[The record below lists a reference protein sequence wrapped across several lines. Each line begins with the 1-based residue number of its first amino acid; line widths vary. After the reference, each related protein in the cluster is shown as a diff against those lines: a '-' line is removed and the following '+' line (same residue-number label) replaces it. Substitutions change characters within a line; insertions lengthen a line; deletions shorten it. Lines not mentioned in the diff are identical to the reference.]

1 MPAAWGRVMR
11 TGVKLSFTRPRQ
23 EQGPTVQASD
33 PRREYPRGT
42 RAERIPRLALPTI
55 GDHGEEGCA
64 YGSSRSEVCKAMTWP
79 PPRGWWATCLAVVA
93 LLAPI
98 ELTSLAFRVAFPS
111 GPSTPGGGLLP
122 PRCERRLGGHY
133 ETRGLAIIDKLG
145 DRYVLTV
152 RCEGVHQIYVRVPP
166 AMDLEPFLG
175 KPVRARYTYADEDNP
190 RTRCIRAPCPPA
202 TERVLDINGLE
213 EVSQE
218 TLETNNCPIPR
229 SKKHGREEIP

>member
-1 MPAAWGRVMR
+1 
-11 TGVKLSFTRPRQ
+11 
-23 EQGPTVQASD
+23 
-33 PRREYPRGT
+33 
-42 RAERIPRLALPTI
+42 
-55 GDHGEEGCA
+55 
-64 YGSSRSEVCKAMTWP
+64 MTWP
-79 PPRGWWATCLAVVA
+79 PPRGWWATCLAVIA

-111 GPSTPGGGLLP
+111 GPSAPGGGLLP

-133 ETRGLAIIDKLG
+133 ETRGPATIDKLG
-145 DRYVLTV
+145 DRYVLTL
-152 RCEGVHQIYVRVPP
+152 RCEGVHQIYVRVPL

-190 RTRCIRAPCPPA
+190 RARCIRAPCLPA

-218 TLETNNCPIPR
+218 TPETNNCPIPR
-229 SKKHGREEIP
+229 SKKHGREEMP